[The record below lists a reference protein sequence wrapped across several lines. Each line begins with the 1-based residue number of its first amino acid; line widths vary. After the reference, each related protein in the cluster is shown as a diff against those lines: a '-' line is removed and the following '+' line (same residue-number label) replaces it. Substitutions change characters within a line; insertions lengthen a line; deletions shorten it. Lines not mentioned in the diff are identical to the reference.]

1 MALAT
6 RLRLNNQDQGDIT
19 MTSRLW
25 RAAALLAPA
34 VITTGALAVPAATA
48 SASPSW
54 QLVNEFTSQ
63 PACYTT
69 GGGTNDLEI
78 DLNGSW
84 STPINIGASGLPAG
98 VSVAGTPVIDFEYA
112 LDGSSYTVSYG
123 TAPIPAGWSNGTGP
137 VSVVPQPDPQSY
149 TLVAEGYVAVAVPS
163 GLQANSSFN
172 ITLWASDGTTTQTES
187 VPVVIKASC
196 KRHY

>member
-1 MALAT
+1 MRSLRRRALAMGACAAMM
-6 RLRLNNQDQGDIT
+6 L
-19 MTSRLW
+19 
-25 RAAALLAPA
+25 AAL
-34 VITTGALAVPAATA
+34 VTAASSA
-48 SASPSW
+48 SASSSW
-54 QLVNEFTSQ
+54 QLVDEFTTAH
-63 PACYTT
+63 PACYTP
-69 GGGTNDLEI
+69 GGGTNNLAI

-98 VSVAGTPVIDFEYA
+98 VSVASTPVIDFYYWT
-112 LDGSSYTVSYG
+112 LGGDTLSYG

-137 VSVVPQPDPQSY
+137 VRVVPQPDPQDY
-149 TLVAEGYVAVAVPS
+149 TLDAEGYVALKVPS

-172 ITLWASDGTTTQTES
+172 ITLWASDGTATQTET

>member
-1 MALAT
+1 
-6 RLRLNNQDQGDIT
+6 
-19 MTSRLW
+19 MTSSPW
-25 RAAALLAPA
+25 RAAAFLAPA
-34 VITTGALAVPAATA
+34 AITAVALVTAASPA
-48 SASPSW
+48 SASSSW
-54 QLVNEFTSQ
+54 QLVDEFTTSH

-69 GGGTNDLEI
+69 GGGTNNLAI

-98 VSVAGTPVIDFEYA
+98 VSVAGTPVIDFYY
-112 LDGSSYTVSYG
+112 YTLGGDSLSWG

-137 VSVVPQPDPQSY
+137 VRVVPQPDPQDY
-149 TLVAEGYVAVAVPS
+149 TLDAEGYVAVAVPS
-163 GLQANSSFN
+163 GLQANSSFT

-187 VPVVIKASC
+187 VPVVIQASC

>member
-1 MALAT
+1 
-6 RLRLNNQDQGDIT
+6 
-19 MTSRLW
+19 MTSSPW

-34 VITTGALAVPAATA
+34 AITAVALVTAASPA
-48 SASPSW
+48 SASSSW
-54 QLVNEFTSQ
+54 QLVDEFTTSH

-69 GGGTNDLEI
+69 GGGTNNLAI

-98 VSVAGTPVIDFEYA
+98 VSVAGTPVIDFYY
-112 LDGSSYTVSYG
+112 YTLGGDSLSWG

-137 VSVVPQPDPQSY
+137 VRVVPQPDPQDY
-149 TLVAEGYVAVAVPS
+149 TLDAEGYVAVAVPS
-163 GLQANSSFN
+163 GLQANSSFT
-172 ITLWASDGTTTQTES
+172 ITLRASDGTTTQTES
-187 VPVVIKASC
+187 VPVVIQASC